1 MGCSLLIGLIKQIM
15 YKTIMI
21 IDDSGM
27 DMYMTNQI
35 IQKNEFAKDVV
46 MFSDAYNAIAYLR
59 STAPKPSIIFCD
71 IQMPLMSGFAFLR
84 AYETLNQEVKQQCK
98 IYVFSSCYDDDDLN
112 RVNKDRNVAGFIA
125 KPLTAE
131 DLRTIQ
137 SREYAVQGQEFIARN
152 SQQNRP

>member
-1 MGCSLLIGLIKQIM
+1 M

-21 IDDSGM
+21 IDDSGL

-35 IQKNEFAKDVV
+35 IQKYEFAKEVI
-46 MFSDAYNAIAYLR
+46 MFSDAYKAIAYLR
-59 STAPKPSIIFCD
+59 STAAKPSIIFCD

-84 AYETLNQEVKQQCK
+84 AYETLNEEVKEQCR
-98 IYVFSSCYDDDDLN
+98 IYVFSSCYDDNDLN
-112 RVNKDRNVAGFIA
+112 KVNSDRNVAGFIA

-137 SREYAVQGQEFIARN
+137 SREFVVQDQGITARN
-152 SQQNRP
+152 PSTRPRL

>member
-1 MGCSLLIGLIKQIM
+1 M

-27 DMYMTNQI
+27 DMYMTNMI
-35 IQKNEFAKDVV
+35 IQKNEFAKEVI
-46 MFSDAYNAIAYLR
+46 MFSDAYNAISYLR

-84 AYETLNQEVKQQCK
+84 AYETLSDDVKALCK
-98 IYVFSSCYDDDDLN
+98 IYVFSSCYDDDDLK
-112 RVNKDRNVAGFIA
+112 RVNKDKNVAGFIA

-131 DLRTIQ
+131 DLKSIQ
-137 SREYAVQGQEFIARN
+137 SRETFVQGQVYA
-152 SQQNRP
+152 QNPGNPSI

>member
-1 MGCSLLIGLIKQIM
+1 M

-35 IQKNEFAKDVV
+35 IQKNEFAKEVV

-59 STAPKPSIIFCD
+59 STAAKPSIIFCD
-71 IQMPLMSGFAFLR
+71 IQMPLMSGFAFLK
-84 AYETLNQEVKQQCK
+84 AYETLSEEVKEQCR

-112 RVNKDRNVAGFIA
+112 RVNNDRNVAGFIA
-125 KPLTAE
+125 KPLTVE

-137 SREYAVQGQEFIARN
+137 SREFVVQGHEFTAGN
-152 SQQNRP
+152 SK